1 MTYTYGVAGATEN
14 RVGKPVS
21 VEDGSGKQEFKYGRQ
36 GEVTE
41 VKRTL
46 VIPNQAVA
54 TYTTKT
60 PFRPRILIICR
71 LLIAQGTE

>member
-36 GEVTE
+36 GEVT
-41 VKRTL
+41 K
-46 VIPNQAVA
+46 
-54 TYTTKT
+54 
-60 PFRPRILIICR
+60 
-71 LLIAQGTE
+71 